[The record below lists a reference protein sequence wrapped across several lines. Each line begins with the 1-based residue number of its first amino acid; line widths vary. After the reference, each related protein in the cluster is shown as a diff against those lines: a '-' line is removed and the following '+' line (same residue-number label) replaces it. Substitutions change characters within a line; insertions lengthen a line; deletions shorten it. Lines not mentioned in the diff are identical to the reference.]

1 MSVQAAAAAAPAEY
15 RVRFAASLNL
25 FSQGIHLTLHSKLA
39 TTKDNTYLLQKC
51 NDLPISTVQNAMP
64 SRNAM
69 SFLSLPTSPTH
80 TAFLQCSPLVQNRVL
95 GHQDL
100 LCSHQGLGLKPRGRS
115 QLSSITAYLEF
126 T

>member
-1 MSVQAAAAAAPAEY
+1 MSVQAAAAAPTEH
-15 RVRFAASLNL
+15 RRSTASLNL
-25 FSQGIHLTLHSKLA
+25 SSQGIHLTLHSKLA

-51 NDLPISTVQNAMP
+51 NVLPISTVENAMS

-69 SFLSLPTSPTH
+69 SFLSLPTHTH
-80 TAFLQCSPLVQNRVL
+80 LFLQCSPLVQNRVL
-95 GHQDL
+95 GHEDRR
-100 LCSHQGLGLKPRGRS
+100 CSHQELGLKPRGRS